1 MHIVMGSLP
10 ILTALTEVHLNN
22 LRPLSRTL
30 IILLTACL
38 IGHLHL
44 DELLSQLLLKQHA
57 FPVPLWPIRSG
68 LRAS

>member
-22 LRPLSRTL
+22 LWPLSRTL
-30 IILLTACL
+30 IILLAAL
-38 IGHLHL
+38 ICHLYL